1 MSESTYIIDPGDPAT
16 ERVWT
21 NYQREQY
28 DVRALVATAHR
39 AIDVALARYAYLADR
54 LSAAGDLSAAADYHA
69 ARAQAVDGQQ
79 EAQLVDLMRNALELI
94 EQMEQTTPGLWP
106 GLQQRVSPALAEEPM
121 PDGPA
126 ATARAVDAPTRVFR
140 E

>member
-1 MSESTYIIDPGDPAT
+1 MSEPTYVIDPGDPAT
-16 ERVWT
+16 EKTWA

-126 ATARAVDAPTRVFR
+126 ATARAADAPTRVFR

>member
-16 ERVWT
+16 ERTWT

-54 LSAAGDLSAAADYHA
+54 LRTTGDLSAAADYHA

-79 EAQLVDLMRNALELI
+79 EARLIHLMRDALELI
-94 EQMEQTTPGLWP
+94 EQMEQATPGLWP
-106 GLQQRVSPALAEEPM
+106 GLQQRMSPAPAEEPM
-121 PDGPA
+121 PDGAA
-126 ATARAVDAPTRVFR
+126 ATARATDAPTRVFR